1 VSVIKILFQVTNRKG
16 ELKMKQTLKRI
27 IKSVKSVKG
36 NSLAEFATTTA
47 LMATL
52 AATAAPKLSEMSEGA
67 KAEKSRNELD
77 KMIKQA
83 GQFYQDT
90 ADIEGRGRFPGQD
103 KYNDPVGGTPG
114 ASGYDGSAHESA
126 IMKDIMGE
134 IAADGTV
141 SSEPTLT
148 TYDNSTDLADWVS
161 VFGKDNEDFTAPNPG
176 HLAADDTFDCL
187 ADCPGVDNYP
197 SIHGDK
203 GGQPGKEEWKG
214 LFGGEVVGSQ
224 YQDGHFVYQVVAGGG
239 TGSDVYPP
247 TLYVA
252 DIENASHFNN
262 VLMP

>member
-1 VSVIKILFQVTNRKG
+1 
-16 ELKMKQTLKRI
+16 MKQTLKRI

-77 KMIKQA
+77 KLIKQA

-103 KYNDPVGGTPG
+103 KFNMAVTGATMNAGETHEGRILAQIVGTADAAPTYTSYDDSYGT
-114 ASGYDGSAHESA
+114 
-126 IMKDIMGE
+126 
-134 IAADGTV
+134 
-141 SSEPTLT
+141 
-148 TYDNSTDLADWVS
+148 DWVS
-161 VFGKDNEDFTAPNPG
+161 VFGRENEDFPAPNKED
-176 HLAADDTFDCL
+176 LAADDTHSECD
-187 ADCPGVDNYP
+187 DCPGVGTYP
-197 SIHGDK
+197 SIHGDGVVK
-203 GGQPGKEEWKG
+203 VGSEEWKG

-239 TGSDVYPP
+239 TGDDVYPP
-247 TLYVA
+247 ILYVA